1 MAPHRN
7 ENIAQTIANSAWH
20 FEASWNMLYFLKSS
34 KSCQSDSKFP
44 QVFPIFFFKALC
56 RWSTGKVI
64 TPGGLTWIVFFIC
77 PVLVGNLWNIS
88 DFRRPGSSRGRG
100 EKTEA
105 LSGWE
110 NDDGWW
116 VMYGQLFF
124 FLPFLGM
131 IASKHS
137 SWTREIC
144 SISLYMIY
152 KSFRSTLNPHRIVE
166 GMNYSAAI
174 ISSDSSWSF
183 LTFLPP
189 KVYQNRGRCWKW
201 DREAIIG
208 NMVSYLSD
216 AKDRMMKA
224 EDGLGSS
231 VDRCSPLS
239 FWGPAHFQGL
249 C

>member
-1 MAPHRN
+1 MKWHHTGMKTSLKLSQTVHDILRLLGTCCIFSNHPKVVSRTANFHRF
-7 ENIAQTIANSAWH
+7 SPFFFSKH
-20 FEASWNMLYFLKSS
+20 FAGDLPARWLHREGWPGLCSLFALFWWGTSGTS
-34 KSCQSDSKFP
+34 
-44 QVFPIFFFKALC
+44 PIFEGLEVREEGVKKQRRCLA
-56 RWSTGKVI
+56 GKMMMGDVW
-64 TPGGLTWIVFFIC
+64 PAVFF
-77 PVLVGNLWNIS
+77 L
-88 DFRRPGSSRGRG
+88 
-100 EKTEA
+100 
-105 LSGWE
+105 
-110 NDDGWW
+110 
-116 VMYGQLFF
+116 
-124 FLPFLGM
+124 LPFLGM

-183 LTFLPP
+183 FTNLPP

-208 NMVSYLSD
+208 NMVNYLSD